1 MDAPLHELN
10 PLSGITSSL
19 DGIAGGEEFR
29 VVDSLP
35 TGLDFLPESVTD
47 SSGKPLFTGLY
58 SGPYFD
64 PARTPKNVTAQGGST
79 IISARSCHHCSAWT
93 NHHF

>member
-1 MDAPLHELN
+1 MVPRLPVQRNVCSSLHELN
-10 PLSGITSSL
+10 PLSGLTSSL
-19 DGIAGGEEFR
+19 DGIAGGDVQ

-35 TGLDFLPESVTD
+35 TGLEFLPESVTD

-64 PARTPKNVTAQGGST
+64 PAGTPKNVTAQGGRSMM
-79 IISARSCHHCSAWT
+79 SACP
-93 NHHF
+93 